1 MARIRLTAIVPHST
15 HDATGAQ
22 RWHEAGAGYEVASE
36 SDAENIIALGWA
48 TRVAEGAPEPA
59 PAPAPPE
66 PTPPPVRAAR
76 RR

>member
-1 MARIRLTAIVPHST
+1 MIRLTAIVPHST

-22 RWHEAGAGYEVASE
+22 RWHEAGAPYDVESE
-36 SDAENIIALGWA
+36 LDADNIIALGWA

-59 PAPAPPE
+59 PAPASPAA
-66 PTPPPVRAAR
+66 TPAAPVRAAR